1 MSEEVGRSVVKDL
14 VRGDVCRQILKET
27 ENKNKNLENIITVK
41 DSVIVLQEKY
51 ISVQKD
57 IIKKFNAPK
66 LNAFLGIQ
74 TNNLQAPKL
83 YGSLMAQ
90 YKSVRLGARYCLDK
104 VTNYNLALEYKIF

>member
-41 DSVIVLQEKY
+41 DSVITFQEEY

-57 IIKKFNAPK
+57 IIRKFNAPK
-66 LNAFLGIQ
+66 FNAFAGAQ
-74 TNNLQAPKL
+74 SDNLKIPKL
-83 YGSLMAQ
+83 YGSLSLQ
-90 YKSVRLGARYCLDK
+90 YREFRLVGRYYLDSE
-104 VTNYNLALEYKIF
+104 VNYNLALEYKIF